1 MMKLYLALQNSLLN
15 YLLIFARLAPLFF
28 MLPFLS
34 DRILT
39 NLSLKG
45 IIILLL
51 TLCLSPLI
59 VMPTWQS
66 TSQFIA
72 LSAVELFIGLTMGIL
87 MATPFWLASAIGE
100 FIDNQRGA
108 SIGDML
114 DPTTGSESSSLASLI
129 NMFCVAWFLN
139 QGGMIEFVATIIE
152 SYQQLPIGRPINYVD
167 LFALG
172 KWLTRFIML
181 AITLSA
187 PLLIALF
194 MLEIGLGVYSLFCP
208 QLNAFSLSL
217 TLKSIVAFGL
227 LFILFNTTLPQAFIS
242 VLPPSISAIIIVG
255 N

>member
-1 MMKLYLALQNSLLN
+1 
-15 YLLIFARLAPLFF
+15 
-28 MLPFLS
+28 
-34 DRILT
+34 
-39 NLSLKG
+39 
-45 IIILLL
+45 
-51 TLCLSPLI
+51 
-59 VMPTWQS
+59 
-66 TSQFIA
+66 
-72 LSAVELFIGLTMGIL
+72 
-87 MATPFWLASAIGE
+87 
-100 FIDNQRGA
+100 
-108 SIGDML
+108 ML

-129 NMFCVAWFLN
+129 NMFCVGWFLN

-152 SYQQLPIGRPINYVD
+152 SYQQLPIGCPINYVD